1 MINKQNGNEAH
12 KEITGRE
19 KQMIAS
25 QVMNPIWLNE
35 DDDWPT
41 VFSRFFADTDPAEQ
55 RVSPE
60 FAWIEPLNDKDQRD
74 GFCFAADNLIR
85 DLLSKAELEKRDP
98 KREFHGVLFAA
109 LFCYRHY
116 LEVTLKHLI
125 SIYAPHSADV
135 SQAELDALKKTHNL
149 MKIWNHVKGMMIE
162 VNGQDYDRRAREVA
176 ESIINAFNQVDSSSQ
191 VFRYSRDKTG
201 NRTRGSVPNT
211 DLVKLMEG
219 MRSLRMYFDVQDDV
233 LDALQP

>member
-1 MINKQNGNEAH
+1 M
-12 KEITGRE
+12 
-19 KQMIAS
+19 S
-25 QVMNPIWLNE
+25 SNPENLGLVE
-35 DDDWPT
+35 EWPT
-41 VFSRFFADTDPAEQ
+41 EFSRFFSGSDSVDKLPDGFE
-55 RVSPE
+55 
-60 FAWIEPLNDKDQRD
+60 WIEDIKDKDQRD

-85 DLLSKAELEKRDP
+85 DLLSKAELERRDP

-116 LEVTLKHLI
+116 LEVTLKHII

-135 SQAELDALKKTHNL
+135 SQPELDALRTTHKL
-149 MKIWNHVKGMMIE
+149 MKLWNHVKAMMIE
-162 VNGQDYDRRAREVA
+162 VNGEDYDRHEREVA
-176 ESIINAFNQVDSSSQ
+176 ESVINAFNRVDPNSQ
-191 VFRYSRDKTG
+191 AFRYSHDKTG
-201 NRTRGSVPNT
+201 NRTRGGVPNT

>member
-1 MINKQNGNEAH
+1 MG
-12 KEITGRE
+12 
-19 KQMIAS
+19 S
-25 QVMNPIWLNE
+25 NPENLGLVE
-35 DDDWPT
+35 EWPT
-41 VFSRFFADTDPAEQ
+41 EFSPFFFGSDS
-55 RVSPE
+55 V
-60 FAWIEPLNDKDQRD
+60 DKQLPDGFEWTEDIKDKGQRD

-85 DLLSKAELEKRDP
+85 DLLLEVELKKQDP
-98 KREFHGVLFAA
+98 KREFYGVLFAA

-135 SQAELDALKKTHNL
+135 SQAETDGVKTTHNL
-149 MKIWNHVKGMMIE
+149 MKLWNHVKSMMIE
-162 VNGQDYDRRAREVA
+162 VKGQGYDRSAREVA
-176 ESIINAFNQVDSSSQ
+176 ESMINAFNQVDSSSQ